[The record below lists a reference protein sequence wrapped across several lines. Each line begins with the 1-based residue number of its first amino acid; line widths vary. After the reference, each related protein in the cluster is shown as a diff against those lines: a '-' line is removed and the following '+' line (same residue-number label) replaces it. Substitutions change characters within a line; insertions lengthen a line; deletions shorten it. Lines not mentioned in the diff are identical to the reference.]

1 MNTKTEVDMDG
12 RKHTCQYCQ
21 KKSFMIIYNHEKFCE
36 KNPNQQANI
45 TKRYGAN
52 HVSGAQ
58 IWQSQTQAQLASGL
72 ARPLPVSTPLALAA
86 IGAQA
91 VAGSSLPNLSF
102 QDVSKEF
109 NNSKK

>member
-1 MNTKTEVDMDG
+1 MDG

-21 KKSFMIIYNHEKFCE
+21 KKSFMIIYNHEKYCE

-58 IWQSQTQAQLASGL
+58 IWHSQSQAQLASGL
-72 ARPLPVSTPLALAA
+72 SRPLPVSTPLALAA

-91 VAGSSLPNLSF
+91 VAGSSLPNLSSE
-102 QDVSKEF
+102 DLAKEL
-109 NNSKK
+109 KKMK

>member
-1 MNTKTEVDMDG
+1 MDG

-21 KKSFMIIYNHEKFCE
+21 KKSFMIIYNHEKYCE

-52 HVSGAQ
+52 HLSGAQ
-58 IWQSQTQAQLASGL
+58 IWHSQSQAQLASGL
-72 ARPLPVSTPLALAA
+72 SRPLPVSTPLALAA

-91 VAGSSLPNLSF
+91 VAGSSLPNLSSE
-102 QDVSKEF
+102 DLAKEL
-109 NNSKK
+109 KKMK